1 MAKNNK
7 KFIIGTLELVK
18 NEIEFNDYDKLP
30 LVRLYQEGKINNYL
44 DFNESEIT
52 LNKIKMFVGRHTK
65 FEVNNVKNDL

>member
-1 MAKNNK
+1 MTENENVK
-7 KFIIGTLELVK
+7 LELVK